1 MYLISQRRSTDYV
14 SFISLILLPRPTHKS
29 RKGKI
34 RICRVFGHASF
45 RCIYIC
51 LFHDDSFGFNI
62 WHYLHHLLVHLFV
75 SNGRTLS
82 GSPLGDNLSRAKA
95 ALMLTMSIRLYPIHY
110 ASPFYLHFVQILTVI
125 YSKNLTFI
133 ANYGVNNEHYKEP
146 VIPIHSRQLGAN
158 QRGGE
163 GGSFSCIALIGWG
176 LMPSDKALHP
186 PSLPTYSFPRYSW
199 TVIPD

>member
-1 MYLISQRRSTDYV
+1 MYLVSLWFYWPDPPTRQRRSINFV
-14 SFISLILLPRPTHKS
+14 SYISKKKYRLCIFYLFDFIDQTRQRRSINFVFYISLILLPRPTHKS

-34 RICRVFGHASF
+34 RICRICGHASF

-51 LFHDDSFGFNI
+51 LYRDDSFGFNI

-110 ASPFYLHFVQILTVI
+110 LLRHFTYILFR
-125 YSKNLTFI
+125 L
-133 ANYGVNNEHYKEP
+133 
-146 VIPIHSRQLGAN
+146 
-158 QRGGE
+158 
-163 GGSFSCIALIGWG
+163 
-176 LMPSDKALHP
+176 
-186 PSLPTYSFPRYSW
+186 
-199 TVIPD
+199 